1 MLESICYKRSTQ
13 KEAIAMD
20 YPNHITDH
28 EKGKRLTYEDY
39 VAIELRLWLEAQCHR

>member
-1 MLESICYKRSTQ
+1 
-13 KEAIAMD
+13 MD